1 MEKEEFD
8 HSEVIGKCVRHL
20 LESGL
25 MLPLNIAQLGQNGSL
40 IYLHISPTLKIDVLA
55 QVQGDPPEGMAPPLF
70 LFAVDSG
77 GKAVAVRIESPEKC
91 EYFPVV
97 GQG

>member
-8 HSEVIGKCVRHL
+8 HPAVIGKCVRHL
-20 LESGL
+20 LESGSK
-25 MLPLNIAQLGQNGSL
+25 LPMYVAEMGQNGSL

-55 QVQGDPPEGMAPPLF
+55 QVQGDPPEGMTPPLF

-97 GQG
+97 RQG